1 MKLFLADIQT
11 LGETGRFSRNPECV
25 TLDSIWEKLNMRDHS
40 INQEYCILTILS
52 LIRLESDST
61 HTQEA
66 TQEAFLK
73 RLKKWRSFSRI
84 VDLINIFTFIWR
96 MKWLMKPSRS
106 RGELSS
112 VELIWRSRAGAAC

>member
-40 INQEYCILTILS
+40 INQEYCMLTILS
-52 LIRLESDST
+52 LMRLESDSIQT
-61 HTQEA
+61 RES

-73 RLKKWRSFSRI
+73 RIKKWRSFSRT
-84 VDLINIFTFIWR
+84 VRLI
-96 MKWLMKPSRS
+96 
-106 RGELSS
+106 
-112 VELIWRSRAGAAC
+112 